1 MNNNILHKLF
11 LTLTLVLLTLGASA
25 QVTVSGNVS
34 DESGEPII
42 GATVMEALTTNGV
55 VTDFDGNFKIQ
66 VKNENATLKISY
78 DCFLR
83 RGVVDATQFGCG
95 RAGKFV

>member
-55 VTDFDGNFKIQ
+55 VTDSTVTSRF
-66 VKNENATLKISY
+66 
-78 DCFLR
+78 R
-83 RGVVDATQFGCG
+83 
-95 RAGKFV
+95 

>member
-1 MNNNILHKLF
+1 MNNNILHKFF

-55 VTDFDGNFKIQ
+55 VTDFDGNFKDR
-66 VKNENATLKISY
+66 KS
-78 DCFLR
+78 
-83 RGVVDATQFGCG
+83 VV
-95 RAGKFV
+95 